1 MNYIELFLNDHDLVV
16 GQPFKI
22 SISPKLWFYFCDDF
36 HIDLV
41 GEDEIM
47 RSWTNFDSIFLRL
60 LTGEIQITKILGK

>member
-22 SISPKLWFYFCDDF
+22 SISPKLWFSFCDDF

-47 RSWTNFDSIFLRL
+47 RSWTNFDSILLRL